1 MVRFFDGLIFVVGLL
16 SGFRSLLSSLWV
28 VLRPYPES
36 RRRLVGLSM
45 DVVDFHFGNCVES
58 LVRCFSAVIIDEI
71 LWASV
76 NFCSGFGVGMNFVI
90 LKSTGGWLGVLN
102 WFGFFIMCSVNDL
115 SIGFLGGGWPWL
127 IWGVICRL
135 QIPPATENPALPD
148 SCSTGTS
155 SGLVLDFS

>member
-1 MVRFFDGLIFVVGLL
+1 L

-28 VLRPYPES
+28 VLRPYPGR